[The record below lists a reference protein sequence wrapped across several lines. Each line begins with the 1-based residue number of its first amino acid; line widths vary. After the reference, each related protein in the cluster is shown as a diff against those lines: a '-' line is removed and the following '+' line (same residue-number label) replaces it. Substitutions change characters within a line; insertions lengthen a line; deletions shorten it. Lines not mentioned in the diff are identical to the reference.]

1 MMLRIPET
9 GHRLMINYQLKTKSR
24 ISSTTDFKTCE
35 LSVLLG
41 MDNLSYTVYD
51 RQQIDVLYLNALSY
65 KFSPQ
70 PNTLIKRLE
79 DLFNK
84 ETELNKPYSRV
95 NVIYQNH
102 WSTLVPNDLYNADLK
117 KDYLKYSL
125 KVYEDDAID
134 IDVLPEM
141 YAKNIYLYPRLVD
154 DFFNE
159 KFTGKVQR
167 KHHASVLINALMRYF
182 STTDKSYLF
191 INVYQHTIQIIH
203 LKSGRLQFYN
213 SFLYD
218 TKEDFMYYVL
228 FVMEQLGLDPDR
240 QPVTFL
246 GQITTDD
253 DVYKIAYQY
262 IRHLN
267 FFSIDNFNISDAF
280 YTDNPQI
287 QKHFYFELLNQL

>member
-1 MMLRIPET
+1 
-9 GHRLMINYQLKTKSR
+9 
-24 ISSTTDFKTCE
+24 
-35 LSVLLG
+35 

-70 PNTLIKRLE
+70 PNTLLKRLE
-79 DLFNK
+79 ELFDK

-102 WSTLVPNDLYNADLK
+102 WSALVPNDLYNPDLK

-125 KVYEDDAID
+125 KVFEDDAID
-134 IDVLPEM
+134 IDILPEI
-141 YAKNIYLYPRLVD
+141 YARNIYLYPRLVN

-191 INVYQHTIQIIH
+191 INVYQHTIQMIH
-203 LKSGRLQFYN
+203 LRYGKLQFYN

-228 FVMEQLGLDPDR
+228 FVMEQLGLDPDL

-246 GQITTDD
+246 GHITTDD
-253 DVYKIAYQY
+253 EVYKIAYKY

-267 FFSIDNFNISDAF
+267 FFSIDNFNISEAF